1 MNAAHM
7 HLVLN
12 HIPVF
17 TTAFGLVLLIFA
29 KFGTNQTVLRMSLYT
44 LIAGALFAVPAYL
57 TGEPAEN
64 AVERMVGISDSS
76 IDAHEDI
83 AGIALASSALL
94 GLAAAS
100 LVYWMHTRALVA
112 RPIVVGLIVL
122 ATASASLYTVTA
134 YLGGQIHH
142 SEIASV
148 TRSGGVAQPDGD
160 SD

>member
-1 MNAAHM
+1 MNAAHL
-7 HLVLN
+7 HLLLN

-17 TTAFGLVLLIFA
+17 TTVFGLTLLLFA
-29 KFGTNQTVLRMSLYT
+29 RFGSNATILRAALYT

-57 TGEPAEN
+57 TGEPAEG
-64 AVERMVGISDSS
+64 AVEHMVGISEGS

-94 GLAAAS
+94 GLVSAGLA
-100 LVYWMHTRALVA
+100 YWIHTKAMVA
-112 RPIVVGLIVL
+112 KPIVVGLLVL

-142 SEIASV
+142 TEIAS
-148 TRSGGVAQPDGD
+148 TATAGGAGQQD
-160 SD
+160 SDND

>member
-1 MNAAHM
+1 MNAAHV
-7 HLVLN
+7 HLILN

-29 KFGTNQTVLRMSLYT
+29 RLGTNTTVLRIGLYT

-57 TGEPAEN
+57 TGEPAEG
-64 AVERMVGISDSS
+64 AVEHMVGISEGS

-94 GLAAAS
+94 GLASVALA
-100 LVYWMHTRALVA
+100 YWMHTRTMIA

-142 SEIASV
+142 TEIASASAFGASQQDV
-148 TRSGGVAQPDGD
+148 DKD
-160 SD
+160 

>member
-1 MNAAHM
+1 MNPAHM

-17 TTAFGLVLLIFA
+17 TTAFGLVLLTFA
-29 KFGTNQTVLRMSLYT
+29 KLGINQTVLRMGLYT

-57 TGEPAEN
+57 TGEPAED
-64 AVERMVGISDSS
+64 AVEQMVGISDAS

-83 AGIALASSALL
+83 ALFALASSALL
-94 GLAAAS
+94 GIAAAAIA
-100 LVYWMHTRALVA
+100 YWMHTRTMIA

-142 SEIASV
+142 TEIASAAAGA
-148 TRSGGVAQPDGD
+148 TGGSQ
-160 SD
+160 